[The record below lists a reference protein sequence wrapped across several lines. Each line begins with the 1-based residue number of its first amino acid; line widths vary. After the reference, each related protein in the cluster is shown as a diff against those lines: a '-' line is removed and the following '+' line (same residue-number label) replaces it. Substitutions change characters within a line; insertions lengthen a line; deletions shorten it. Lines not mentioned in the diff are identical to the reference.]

1 MAAGVSGGGPW
12 VSADDGARPTSRGAR
27 DDRAAHRRP
36 RRSRPPRPGRPR
48 GEPVQLHWLETELRS
63 WHAEGLVDDAT
74 AGAIRSRYVEVRK
87 VTLARIVL
95 TLGAG
100 FVVLGL
106 IWLVASNLDALPP
119 LGRFALVV
127 AIWLGLV
134 AAAEVLA
141 TRRDREGDVASP
153 VVGAARLLAAGAFG
167 AVVFQAAQSLQVP
180 AYEPLLVGVWGLG
193 AVLWA
198 YAVRGVAPLVLGV
211 VLLAVWFVWQVGSA
225 ADDAFS
231 LSTAIAAAGL
241 AAVAVGVGTAVLGR
255 VELAPPWREVG
266 AALVLLGLFLA
277 ALPYEWGESGPVR
290 VLWAGAGVAVVL
302 AALAA
307 LRGDK
312 VDRLEVG
319 LAALGVALTVGL
331 GLWRYDVDSLQPDDL
346 SAGAWVRAFLAVAA
360 YLVVASGYAV
370 LGGMR
375 DTGRL
380 TWLATAA
387 LVVFV
392 TTQAFAVFAPILSG
406 ATLFLVVGVVLLATG
421 VLADRGRRRLVREA
435 KEALS

>member
-1 MAAGVSGGGPW
+1 MTAPPTAAPD
-12 VSADDGARPTSRGAR
+12 AP
-27 DDRAAHRRP
+27 AHRDP
-36 RRSRPPRPGRPR
+36 AVHAASPS
-48 GEPVQLHWLETELRS
+48 QLHWLETELRS

-127 AIWLGLV
+127 AIWLGLA

-211 VLLAVWFVWQVGSA
+211 VLLAVWFVWQVGST

-241 AAVAVGVGTAVLGR
+241 AAVALGVGTAVLGR

-277 ALPYEWGESGPVR
+277 ALPYEWGESGPVW

-319 LAALGVALTVGL
+319 LAALGLVLTIGL

>member
-1 MAAGVSGGGPW
+1 MTAP
-12 VSADDGARPTSRGAR
+12 PTTAP
-27 DDRAAHRRP
+27 DAPAHRDP
-36 RRSRPPRPGRPR
+36 AVHAASPS
-48 GEPVQLHWLETELRS
+48 QLHWLETELRA

-74 AGAIRSRYVEVRK
+74 ASAIRRRYVEVRK

-95 TLGAG
+95 TLGAC
-100 FVVLGL
+100 FVGLGL
-106 IWLVASNLDALPP
+106 IWLVASNLDQLPP

-255 VELAPPWREVG
+255 LELAPPWREVG
-266 AALVLLGLFLA
+266 AVLVLLALFMA
-277 ALPYEWGESGPVR
+277 ALPYEWGDSGPVW
-290 VLWAGAGVAVVL
+290 VLWVGTGVAVVL
-302 AALAA
+302 AVLAA
-307 LRGDK
+307 LRGDR
-312 VDRLEVG
+312 VDRLEVA
-319 LAALGVALTVGL
+319 LAALGLSLTVGL
-331 GLWRYDVDSLQPDDL
+331 GLWRYDADSLQPDDL